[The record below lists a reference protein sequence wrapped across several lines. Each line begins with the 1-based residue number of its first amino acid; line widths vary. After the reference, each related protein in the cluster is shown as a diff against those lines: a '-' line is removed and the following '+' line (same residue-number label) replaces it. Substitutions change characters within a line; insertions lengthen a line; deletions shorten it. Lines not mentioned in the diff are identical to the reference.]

1 MRAMFNSQ
9 ERTLREFSALTL
21 ATGWKITQVIRAE
34 GSIFGHLT
42 AVPVDIPDETLQS
55 PVMTMQDDEEP
66 AFDMLGTFFS
76 TFDAR

>member
-9 ERTLREFSALTL
+9 ERTLREFCALTQ

-42 AVPVDIPDETLQS
+42 AVPVDIPDETLHS
-55 PVMTMQDDEEP
+55 PVMNMPEDEEP
-66 AFDMLGTFFS
+66 LFNMLGEFFS
-76 TFDAR
+76 SS